1 MATMYKIKRKS
12 SFLGRVTPPMYHT
25 NIFYKIYN
33 QTVSTG
39 GGYWE
44 WTYDANGNINGKTDI
59 IPSNKVVRTTDGEL
73 KKANIETDDRPA
85 TDKEIINYMNNLLG
99 I

>member
-1 MATMYKIKRKS
+1 MATMYKIKRTS
-12 SFLGRVTPPMYHT
+12 SFLGRATPPMYHT
-25 NIFYKIYN
+25 NIFYKVYN

-44 WTYDANGNINGKTDI
+44 WTYDAVGNINGKTDI
-59 IPSNKVVRTTDGEL
+59 LPCNKVARTTNGEL